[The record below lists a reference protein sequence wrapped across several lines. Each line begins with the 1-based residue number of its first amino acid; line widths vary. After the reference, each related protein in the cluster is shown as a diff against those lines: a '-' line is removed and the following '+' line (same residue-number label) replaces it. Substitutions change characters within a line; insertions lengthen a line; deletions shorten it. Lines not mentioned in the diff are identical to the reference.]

1 MQAQS
6 KEISFKGQS
15 IYAGIDTHL
24 KNWKVSIYLEH
35 STYKT
40 FSQEP
45 CAKTLANYLQKR
57 FPEGSYYSAYEAGF
71 CGFSVHHELTKYGIS
86 NIVVNPA
93 DIPTTDKERKQK
105 EDKRDSR
112 KIARSLRSGELTGI
126 YIPSKEGME
135 FKSLVR
141 QRKTLVK
148 DINRNKNRVKS
159 LLYLY
164 GIRIPVELWVSSRH
178 WSSRYTEW
186 LRTVKFDSAHGKN
199 TLDMLIDL
207 TLFHRQQLLTLNRE
221 FRSLAKDPV
230 GGKLIRLLMSIPG
243 VGLITAITL
252 LAEIEDIN
260 RFKSIDQ
267 FCSFVGLVP
276 STGSSSDNEVTKGIT
291 PRSNRPLRNVII
303 ESAWIAIRNDS
314 TLALKYNELR
324 KRMDGNKAIVRIA
337 KQLLNRI
344 RYVLKNEKEYVA

>member
-1 MQAQS
+1 MQTQS
-6 KEISFKGQS
+6 TSISFKGQN

-24 KNWKVSIYLEH
+24 KNWKVSIYLEQ

-57 FPEGSYYSAYEAGF
+57 FPGGNYYSAYEAGF
-71 CGFSVHHELTKYGIS
+71 CGFSVHHELTKHGIS

-141 QRKTLVK
+141 QRKALVK
-148 DINRNKNRVKS
+148 DINRNKSRVKS
-159 LLYLY
+159 LLYIS
-164 GIRIPVELWVSSRH
+164 GIKIPVEMGVSSRH
-178 WSSRYTEW
+178 WSSKFTEW
-186 LRTVKFDSAHGKN
+186 LMTVDFDSTHGK
-199 TLDMLIDL
+199 TVLETLIDL
-207 TLFHRQQLLTLNRE
+207 TLFHRQKLLVLNRG
-221 FRSLAKDPV
+221 FRALSNDLV

-243 VGLITAITL
+243 VGLITAVTIL
-252 LAEIEDIN
+252 SEIENIN
-260 RFKSIDQ
+260 RFKNLDH

-276 STGSSSDNEVTKGIT
+276 STGSSSDNEVIKGIT
-291 PRSNRPLRNVII
+291 PRSNRPMRSVII

-314 TLALKYNELR
+314 TLAQKYNELR

-344 RYVLKNEKEYVA
+344 RYVLKNEKEYVG

>member
-1 MQAQS
+1 M
-6 KEISFKGQS
+6 
-15 IYAGIDTHL
+15 D
-24 KNWKVSIYLEH
+24 H

-45 CAKTLANYLQKR
+45 CAKALLNYLQKR
-57 FPEGSYYSAYEAGF
+57 FPEGNYFSAHEAGF
-71 CGFSVHHELTKYGIS
+71 CGFSVHHELTRHGIS

-112 KIARSLRSGELTGI
+112 KIARSLRNGELKGI
-126 YIPSKEGME
+126 YIPSKAGME

-164 GIRIPVELWVSSRH
+164 GIKIPVELWISSRH

-186 LRTVKFDSAHGKN
+186 LRTVSFDSAYGKN
-199 TLDMLIDL
+199 TLDLL
-207 TLFHRQQLLTLNRE
+207 LNSTLFHRQQLLALNRE

-243 VGLITAITL
+243 VGLVTALTI

-260 RFKSIDQ
+260 RFRNLDQ
-267 FCSFVGLVP
+267 LCSFVGLVP
-276 STGSSSDNEVTKGIT
+276 STGSSSDHEVSKGIT

-303 ESAWIAIRNDS
+303 EAAWIAIRNDQ

-344 RYVLKNEKEYVA
+344 RYVLKSEKEYVG